1 MSEFANFK
9 KSCLDRGIVKV
20 SDRPCI
26 KCGGKTLL
34 VRSPDSSYKQ
44 MNTCGEC
51 DIKTAKE
58 HALRKRDAFFSTN
71 LDSIRAEKQRKT
83 TTRGKDGLK

>member
-9 KSCLDRGIVKV
+9 QSCINRGIVKV

-34 VRSPDSSYKQ
+34 VRSPDQTYKQ
-44 MNTCGEC
+44 MTTCGEC
-51 DIKTAKE
+51 DIKEAKIHE
-58 HALRKRDAFFSTN
+58 LRKRDAFFSEN